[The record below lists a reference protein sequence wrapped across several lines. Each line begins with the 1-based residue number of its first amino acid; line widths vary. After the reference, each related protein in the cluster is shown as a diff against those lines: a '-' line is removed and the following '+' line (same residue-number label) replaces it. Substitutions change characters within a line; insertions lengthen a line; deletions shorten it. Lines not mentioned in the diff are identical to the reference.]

1 VTGRCSDEANRPIRE
16 EDLVAAPTDAWWDR
30 PASWPNHP
38 RKPEDEDQSTDPD
51 PADSDGYEPI

>member
-1 VTGRCSDEANRPIRE
+1 MLGEANRPIRE
-16 EDLVAAPTDAWWDR
+16 EDLVAAPTDACWDR